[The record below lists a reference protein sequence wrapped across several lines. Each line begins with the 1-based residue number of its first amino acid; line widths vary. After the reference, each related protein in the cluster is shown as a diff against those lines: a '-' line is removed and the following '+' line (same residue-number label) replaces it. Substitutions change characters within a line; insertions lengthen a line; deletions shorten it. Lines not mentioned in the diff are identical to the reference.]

1 MANNSN
7 NTNSAASTVRGN
19 IIIDQRGENQYDADG
34 LHGALCDLKQL
45 ISELALAS
53 GDSSDVSI
61 ARYETNLLVIN
72 WLINDVE
79 LVDI

>member
-7 NTNSAASTVRGN
+7 NTKTAASTVRGN
-19 IIIDQRGENQYDADG
+19 IIIDQRGEYQYKASEMHND
-34 LHGALCDLKQL
+34 LCGLKQL
-45 ISELALAS
+45 ITELALTS
-53 GDSSDVSI
+53 NDDSCISI
-61 ARYETNLLVIN
+61 ARYETNLQVLN

>member
-7 NTNSAASTVRGN
+7 SSSAASTVRGN
-19 IIIDQRGENQYDADG
+19 IIIDQRGENQYTASEMHDD
-34 LHGALCDLKQL
+34 LCGLKQL
-45 ISELALAS
+45 ITELALVS
-53 GDSSDVSI
+53 KDDSCISI
-61 ARYETNLLVIN
+61 ARYEDNLLVLN